1 DRGVRALGADA
12 DEVREDAPPRRRRDA
27 LGMELDAEERP
38 VAMLERHDDA
48 VRRVRR
54 LAERLRERRAL
65 GAERVVA
72 RRRERARHAVEER
85 AAPVAHLARLP
96 VDDRAGADDL
106 TALRLDERLVPEADA
121 EHGDPR
127 VEALHDLEEPPG
139 VARVAG
145 AGA

>member
-1 DRGVRALGADA
+1 LVAAEVAAREEPLEERGEAVSERARRFGDRGVRALGADA

-85 AAPVAHLARLP
+85 AALVAHLARLP
-96 VDDRAGADDL
+96 VDDRAG
-106 TALRLDERLVPEADA
+106 
-121 EHGDPR
+121 
-127 VEALHDLEEPPG
+127 
-139 VARVAG
+139 
-145 AGA
+145 